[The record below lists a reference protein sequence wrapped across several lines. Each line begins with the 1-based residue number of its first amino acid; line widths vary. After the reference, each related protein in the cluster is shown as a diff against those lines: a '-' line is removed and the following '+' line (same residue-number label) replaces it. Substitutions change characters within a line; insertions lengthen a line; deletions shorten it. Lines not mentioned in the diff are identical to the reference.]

1 MQHMSGVM
9 CHRFSSS
16 CDKWRMIYG
25 EGVNIVSK
33 FQLPS
38 NNGLGWQ
45 LLEDWE
51 EKDHWV
57 DESIN
62 ELDGVGP
69 VDNRPST
76 N

>member
-1 MQHMSGVM
+1 MQHET
-9 CHRFSSS
+9 

-38 NNGLGWQ
+38 YNGLGWQ

-57 DESIN
+57 NESIN
-62 ELDGVGP
+62 ELQ
-69 VDNRPST
+69 SCL
-76 N
+76 